1 MGSRAKVV
9 SGPILRPIKGHEQ
22 MAEGKA
28 VEFEAD
34 DGSVIRAC
42 DFGPEFDERYLTLP
56 DLEQLERT
64 VIENVY
70 FIPSR
75 SMLVVRRDHECQ

>member
-1 MGSRAKVV
+1 
-9 SGPILRPIKGHEQ
+9 

-42 DFGPEFDERYLTLP
+42 DFGPEFDCRYSTLP
-56 DLEQLERT
+56 DLEQLEPT
-64 VIENVY
+64 VIEGVY
-70 FIPSR
+70 FISNR
-75 SMLVVRRDHECQ
+75 DMLVVRRDAECQR

>member
-1 MGSRAKVV
+1 
-9 SGPILRPIKGHEQ
+9 

-34 DGSVIRAC
+34 DGSEIRAC
-42 DFGPEFDERYLTLP
+42 DFGPEFDHRYLTLP
-56 DLEQLERT
+56 DLEPLERT
-64 VIENVY
+64 DIEGVY

-75 SMLVVRRDHECQ
+75 NLQVFLQDAIT